1 MKKKKQEHIVLKL
14 ISGDEVIGLIKSQT
28 QTAIT
33 LDDPFLVITHVTDT
47 GLAAVYLKRY
57 MTLSTD
63 YSISLLKRNVLA
75 SYTPSES
82 LVQYYSVTSEY
93 YTKVADEYL
102 LKTVDSVTD
111 SIKGTIDR
119 YTSQPAKRRYTES
132 RYSESKDT
140 IDEWLDS
147 IKKNKANPGTKH

>member
-1 MKKKKQEHIVLKL
+1 MKKKKQEYIVLKL
-14 ISGDEVIGLIKSQT
+14 ITGDEIIGLVKSKI

-33 LDDPFLVITHVTDT
+33 LDDPFFVIAHVTDT

-57 MTLSTD
+57 MTLSAE
-63 YSISLLKRNVLA
+63 YSISIPTKNVMA

-102 LKTVDSVTD
+102 LKTVDAVTD
-111 SIKGTIDR
+111 SIKSTIDR
-119 YTSQPAKRRYTES
+119 YTSQPARYRYTEPK
-132 RYSESKDT
+132 YSESKDT
-140 IDEWLDS
+140 IDKWLDS